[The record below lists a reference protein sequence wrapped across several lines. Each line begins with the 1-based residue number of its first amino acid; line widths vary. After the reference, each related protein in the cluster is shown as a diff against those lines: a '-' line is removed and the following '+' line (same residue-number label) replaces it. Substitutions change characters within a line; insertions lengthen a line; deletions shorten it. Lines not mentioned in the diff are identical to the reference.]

1 MDAPLTG
8 SRRDILELLSKQE
21 LTALELAERLEITPA
36 GIRQHLAP
44 LEALGWIER
53 EKEVQGAHRPSFRY
67 RLTGDGQRAF
77 PKRYDLLLREIL
89 EVLLDRQG
97 SEQVQWIVRQ
107 AARRAGGAR
116 ARRGLRAALAATL
129 GMAGNG
135 TLLAGRRGRRG
146 GGASTPD
153 PSPVPVQGHLRGPPR
168 SVWHVLGHTD
178 RRTFRHAARAA
189 RTRRRRPRLL
199 QHPVGA

>member
-107 AARRAGGAR
+107 AARRLGEFCAGDACPAGP
-116 ARRGLRAALAATL
+116 L
-129 GMAGNG
+129 GS
-135 TLLAGRRGRRG
+135 R
-146 GGASTPD
+146 
-153 PSPVPVQGHLRGPPR
+153 
-168 SVWHVLGHTD
+168 W
-178 RRTFRHAARAA
+178 
-189 RTRRRRPRLL
+189 
-199 QHPVGA
+199 